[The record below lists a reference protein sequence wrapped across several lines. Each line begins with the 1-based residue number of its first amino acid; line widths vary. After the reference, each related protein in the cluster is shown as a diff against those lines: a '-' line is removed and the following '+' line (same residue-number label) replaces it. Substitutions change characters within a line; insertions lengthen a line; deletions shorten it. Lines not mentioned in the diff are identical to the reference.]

1 MLLFNLA
8 LIAIIQGLTEFLP
21 VSSSA
26 HLILLHHLTELPDQ
40 GQTIDISV
48 HFGTLLAVITYFW
61 NDTKHIWFGLAKL
74 FTGKV
79 NTKDSF
85 IALCL
90 VVATIPAMV
99 FGLAIKLLGYD
110 ILMRDNIFLIGIT
123 SIGFGVFLWWSDN
136 RNKQPQDVIDITW
149 SLKNSFKIGCWQAL
163 ALIPGTS
170 RSGITISAARILGYS
185 REHSVKIAMLLS
197 IPVIIAASAL
207 SIIENYVNGS
217 KFELKVIFI
226 TLMFSYAA
234 AYLAIAVMLRFLKS
248 LGFLPYIIYR
258 ILLGIGLILWTM
270 I

>member
-26 HLILLHHLTELPDQ
+26 HLILLHHFSELPDQ
-40 GQTIDISV
+40 GQTIDIAV

-61 NDTKHIWFGLAKL
+61 SDTKHIWFGLAKL
-74 FTGKV
+74 LTGKV
-79 NTKDSF
+79 STKDSF

-90 VVATIPAMV
+90 VVATIPAIV

-136 RNKQPQDVIDITW
+136 RNKQPQDVTDITW

-170 RSGITISAARILGYS
+170 RSGITISAARLLGYS
-185 REHSVKIAMLLS
+185 REEAVNISMLLS
-197 IPVIIAASAL
+197 IPVIIAATAVSIMDNYLNATEIDFQVILIAL
-207 SIIENYVNGS
+207 
-217 KFELKVIFI
+217 IFS
-226 TLMFSYAA
+226 FSA
-234 AYLAIAVMLRFLKS
+234 AYLAIAVMLKFLKT

-258 ILLGIGLILWTM
+258 IVLGIALIFWTV

>member
-21 VSSSA
+21 ISSSA
-26 HLILLHHLTELPDQ
+26 HLILLHHFSELPDQ
-40 GQTIDISV
+40 GQTIDIAV
-48 HFGTLLAVITYFW
+48 HFGTLLAVISYFW

-74 FTGKV
+74 LTGKV
-79 NTKDSF
+79 NTNDSF

-99 FGLAIKLLGYD
+99 FGLAIKILGYD
-110 ILMRDNIFLIGIT
+110 ILMRDNILLIGIT

-136 RNKQPQDVIDITW
+136 RNKQTQEFGDITW

-185 REHSVKIAMLLS
+185 REHAVKISMLLS

-207 SIIENYVNGS
+207 SIIENYLNGS
-217 KFELKVIFI
+217 KFEFKIILITVIF
-226 TLMFSYAA
+226 SYIA
-234 AYLAIAVMLRFLKS
+234 AYLAIAVMLRYLKS

-258 ILLGIGLILWTM
+258 ILLGIGLIVWT
-270 I
+270 II

>member
-1 MLLFNLA
+1 MLVFNLA
-8 LIAIIQGLTEFLP
+8 VIAIIQGLTEFLP

-26 HLILLHHLTELPDQ
+26 HLILLHHFTELPDQ
-40 GQTIDISV
+40 GQKIDIAV

-61 NDTKHIWFGLAKL
+61 KDTKHLWVGLTKL
-74 FTGKV
+74 SAGKV

-85 IALCL
+85 MALCL
-90 VVATIPAMV
+90 IVATIPAVV

-123 SIGFGVFLWWSDN
+123 MIGFGVFLWWSDN
-136 RNKQPQDVIDITW
+136 RNEQIQEVGDITW

-185 REHSVKIAMLLS
+185 REHSVKISLLMS
-197 IPVIIAASAL
+197 IPVILAASAL
-207 SIIENYVNGS
+207 SILENYFNDS
-217 KFELKVIFI
+217 KFEFKLIFI
-226 TLMFSYAA
+226 TLIFSYTA
-234 AYLAIAVMLRFLKS
+234 AYLAIVAMLQFLKS
-248 LGFLPYIIYR
+248 FGFLPYIIYR
-258 ILLGIGLILWTM
+258 ISLGLGLILWTV